1 MKLRIQVAAVLLA
14 LLCPMFAASAESSV
28 GKVLTLREG
37 LEMKILELRRTG
49 DRAVMFRY
57 ALTNAGTQEFSGRAI
72 GFDPNAPQFGPEGV
86 SFVDMQGRKIFKCM
100 RSSIVCQGSRGT
112 VLPPGITQEFW
123 VYMTEP
129 PATTSTV
136 MLQVGDSVPQRVTID
151 PAQ

>member
-1 MKLRIQVAAVLLA
+1 MKLRIQVAAALLA
-14 LLCPMFAASAESSV
+14 LLCPMFATFAESSV

-100 RSSIVCQGSRGT
+100 RSSIVCQG
-112 VLPPGITQEFW
+112 PGKTQEFW

-129 PATTSTV
+129 PAATSSV
-136 MLQVGDSVPQRVTID
+136 FLQFGDSVPQRVTID